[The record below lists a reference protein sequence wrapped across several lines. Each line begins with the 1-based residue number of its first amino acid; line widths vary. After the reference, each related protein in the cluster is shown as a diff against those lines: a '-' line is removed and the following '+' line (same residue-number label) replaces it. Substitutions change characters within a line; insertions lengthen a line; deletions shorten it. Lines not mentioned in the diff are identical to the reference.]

1 MHNIILLY
9 ILIFLTLIL
18 LFWEIENKQDIKQI
32 QNILLY
38 DYEIKK

>member
-1 MHNIILLY
+1 MHNTILLY
-9 ILIFLTLIL
+9 VLIFLTLL
-18 LFWEIENKQDIKQI
+18 CLFTQIENKQDITQM